1 MKISDSLDIDY
12 PIQQVWDLLQDP
24 RNFMAAMPG
33 VQSLEMVDDTTFD
46 VIVSQSVGPF
56 RMQFEIRMRLTELD
70 PPHRL
75 VATGQGKESA
85 GSILSITSAVIEL
98 EELGEERTR
107 VSFEIDFNLMG
118 KLGSLGYPMI
128 KRKSGEISRQIAENL
143 KEAAQRQA

>member
-1 MKISDSLDIDY
+1 MLIFGKTANTVRQKITGHGIVVHLPAEGGLVDRG
-12 PIQQVWDLLQDP
+12 PVAFRCNQFRIQYL
-24 RNFMAAMPG
+24 
-33 VQSLEMVDDTTFD
+33 
-46 VIVSQSVGPF
+46 SQSAIAAGKF
-56 RMQFEIRMRLTELD
+56 LQQRRADGE
-70 PPHRL
+70 L

-85 GSILSITSAVIEL
+85 GSILSISSAVIEL